1 MELRKLLQQPMVD
14 CCNLFVPIDAAF
26 SKETRVELIQ
36 LMGFI
41 VRNLSLQQL
50 TNSDEDGEN
59 TT

>member
-50 TNSDEDGEN
+50 TNSD
-59 TT
+59 